1 MLSRIGIETAV
12 DAMPQNVFFSRASKL
27 EFSLMLVGWG
37 SGTGEA
43 SSPLKS
49 LLATFDPKKGW
60 GPSNRGR
67 YSNPELDKL
76 LDQALRTVDTKQRE
90 KYLQEATEAG
100 INDLGIIPL
109 HYEVS
114 TWAVKKGLAYKANTN
129 QYTLAN
135 WVTKAN

>member
-1 MLSRIGIETAV
+1 MLTRIGIETKV
-12 DAMPQNVFFSRASKL
+12 ETMPANIFFSRGSKL

-67 YSNPELDKL
+67 YSNPKLDAA
-76 LDQALRTVDTKQRE
+76 LDEALRTVDDGARE
-90 KYLQEATEAG
+90 KLLQQATEIG
-100 INDLGIIPL
+100 INDLGIVPL

-114 TWAVKKGLAYKANTN
+114 TWASKKGYTYKANTN
-129 QYTLAN
+129 QHTVAFWL
-135 WVTKAN
+135 KKG